1 MLFDLRSRNRRAAVR
16 VIYILLAVVMAG
28 GLIFAGVGTGVGG
41 GLLNAFEN
49 NGSGSNSSQSLVA
62 KQVKTAQRETQKN
75 PSSTQAWIDL
85 MQARLEQA
93 QSQQPA
99 YYNSSTGVYT
109 AKGKAILQQG
119 ISAWDQYLKAA
130 GGNPTAT
137 GASLA
142 KTLFVGTKDYKG
154 LAMAY
159 QYIIKLQPKA
169 AGGYLC
175 LALSAY
181 ASGNKG
187 LGDLAA
193 TKAEALT
200 AKVDR
205 LTTKSALASARKTKS
220 TAEQYVSSEC

>member
-49 NGSGSNSSQSLVA
+49 NGSGSSSSQTLVTKQA
-62 KQVKTAQRETQKN
+62 KAAERETQKN
-75 PSSTQAWIDL
+75 PGSPQAWIDL

-93 QSQQPA
+93 QA
-99 YYNSSTGVYT
+99 GTDHYNSSTGVYT
-109 AKGKAILQQG
+109 TKGKAILQQG
-119 ISAWDQYLKAA
+119 ISAWDQYLKVAN
-130 GGNPTAT
+130 GKPSAT

-142 KTLFVGTKDYKG
+142 KTLYLGTKNYTG
-154 LAMAY
+154 LATAY

-169 AGGYLC
+169 SGGYLC
-175 LALSAY
+175 LSLSAY
-181 ASGNKG
+181 ASGNKD

-193 TKAEALT
+193 AKAEALT
-200 AKVDR
+200 PKVDR
-205 LTTKSALASARKTKS
+205 LTTKSALTSARKTKS
-220 TAEQYVSSEC
+220 TAEQYIASEC

>member
-28 GLIFAGVGTGVGG
+28 CLIFAGVGTGVGG

-49 NGSGSNSSQSLVA
+49 NGSGSSSSQTLVT
-62 KQVKTAQRETQKN
+62 KQVKAAERETQKN

-93 QSQQPA
+93 QA
-99 YYNSSTGVYT
+99 GTVNYNSNTGVYT

-119 ISAWDQYLKAA
+119 IGAWDQYLKVAN
-130 GGNPTAT
+130 GTPTAT

-142 KTLFVGTKDYKG
+142 KTLFLGTNDYKG
-154 LAMAY
+154 LATAY

-169 AGGYLC
+169 SGGYLC

-193 TKAEALT
+193 TQAEALT
-200 AKVDR
+200 PKVDR
-205 LTTKSALASARKTKS
+205 LTTKSALTSARKTKS
-220 TAEQYVSSEC
+220 TAEQYIASEC